1 MHKYNSIHFCHLIK
15 LNSCFEFANY
25 FFQYVCPMV
34 FRKDTAAQIAT
45 SLLQIKAI
53 KLNNNEPFTWASGLK
68 SPIYC
73 DNRKALSFPQIR
85 TYIRQELVKAI
96 QETFGD
102 FDVVAGVATAGIPQG
117 MLVAQE
123 LGLPFVYVRSAKKEH
138 GMTNMIEGVLNKG
151 ESVVVIE
158 DLISTGKSSLN
169 AVTALR
175 DAGAKVKGMAAIFT
189 YDLEIAKKN
198 FNEAECS
205 LVVLSDYNLMIKEAI
220 ENDYISNKDKESLL
234 KWRMDPQAWS
244 EAAKARKK

>member
-1 MHKYNSIHFCHLIK
+1 
-15 LNSCFEFANY
+15 
-25 FFQYVCPMV
+25 MV
-34 FRKDTAAQIAT
+34 FKKDTAAQIAI

-53 KLNNNEPFTWASGLK
+53 KLNNKEPFTWASGLK

-96 QETFGD
+96 QETYGD

-117 MLVAQE
+117 ILVAQE

-151 ESVVVIE
+151 ESVVVVE

-169 AVTALR
+169 AVAALR
-175 DAGAKVKGMAAIFT
+175 EAGAKVKGMAAIFT
-189 YDLEIAKKN
+189 YDLDVAEKN
-198 FNEAECS
+198 FKEAECN
-205 LVVLSDYNLMIKEAI
+205 LIALSDYNLMIKEAV
-220 ENDYISNKDKESLL
+220 EKDYISESDKESLL
-234 KWRMDPQAWS
+234 KWRMNPEAWS
-244 EAAKARKK
+244 DAVKARK